1 MIILFLCVVE
11 FWYNQSLYIGWNL
24 IRPTNTPHHDMR
36 SLIKKD
42 PVSMLIWGNKTEI
55 KRYKQFTLNGYAKNI
70 LQGNPLRQEN
80 LKGTAWFC
88 SVFRHYGY
96 MDCWIP
102 LLFKSRRN
110 NSIQLQS
117 DHVTVPN
124 SIYSGLF
131 LGISNLS
138 KTI

>member
-1 MIILFLCVVE
+1 
-11 FWYNQSLYIGWNL
+11 
-24 IRPTNTPHHDMR
+24 
-36 SLIKKD
+36 
-42 PVSMLIWGNKTEI
+42 MLIWGNKTEI

-88 SVFRHYGY
+88 FLFRPYGY

-117 DHVTVPN
+117 DHVTVSN

>member
-88 SVFRHYGY
+88 FVFRHYGY

-110 NSIQLQS
+110 KSIQLQS

>member
-1 MIILFLCVVE
+1 
-11 FWYNQSLYIGWNL
+11 
-24 IRPTNTPHHDMR
+24 MR

-88 SVFRHYGY
+88 FLFRPMDIWTVEIPYYLNQGGIIVFNFKMTTWRSQTPYIPDYFFGFQTSAEQSSVETKEAQVS
-96 MDCWIP
+96 
-102 LLFKSRRN
+102 L
-110 NSIQLQS
+110 NSL
-117 DHVTVPN
+117 HC
-124 SIYSGLF
+124 LF
-131 LGISNLS
+131 LCCLKSPPC
-138 KTI
+138 KDR

>member
-70 LQGNPLRQEN
+70 LQGNSLRQEN
-80 LKGTAWFC
+80 LKGAAWFC
-88 SVFRHYGY
+88 FLFRPYGY

>member
-1 MIILFLCVVE
+1 
-11 FWYNQSLYIGWNL
+11 
-24 IRPTNTPHHDMR
+24 
-36 SLIKKD
+36 
-42 PVSMLIWGNKTEI
+42 MLIWENKTEI

-80 LKGTAWFC
+80 LKGAAWFC
-88 SVFRHYGY
+88 FLFRPYGY